1 MKFEKIKNFDDKKFR
16 RITGVKRATFERMVE
31 ILAIAEAV
39 KRGKGGPK
47 PQLTAWD
54 MLLATLEYL
63 REYRT
68 FAHIGASYGLC
79 ESRIWRI
86 IRWAQDTL
94 IKDGTFSLPGKKEL
108 LNPDTDIEILYH
120 SRFPRQ

>member
-1 MKFEKIKNFDDKKFR
+1 
-16 RITGVKRATFERMVE
+16 
-31 ILAIAEAV
+31 
-39 KRGKGGPK
+39 
-47 PQLTAWD
+47 
-54 MLLATLEYL
+54 LEYL

-86 IRWAQDTL
+86 IRWAEDTL

-108 LNPDTDIEILYH
+108 LNPDTDIEILLIDAAETPVERPKKDNDFGIRVKR
-120 SRFPRQ
+120 SGIP